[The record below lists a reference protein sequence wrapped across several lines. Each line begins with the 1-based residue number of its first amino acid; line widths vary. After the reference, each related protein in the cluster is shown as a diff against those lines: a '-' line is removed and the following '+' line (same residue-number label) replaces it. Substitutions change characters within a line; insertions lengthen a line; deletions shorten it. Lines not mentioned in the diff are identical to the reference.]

1 MNGSSRKTA
10 TIHDVAREAGVS
22 YQTVSRVIN
31 NHPSVREATR
41 KRVMEAIR
49 RLRYQPSSV
58 ARSLV
63 TRRSNLIGL
72 VSFGTLHFG
81 PAQMLGSIEQAA
93 RARGYHVSIASI
105 ASLTRDE
112 LEQAVDTLR
121 RQRVDGILVIAPLL
135 GAETGFL
142 QEPAPASPIVLLDA
156 GPAPGLPSSSIDQ
169 YAGGRLGAEHLLRL
183 GHRRIALIGGP
194 QEWNDAKLRQQ
205 AWLDT
210 LGEAGLR
217 PLAQVYGDWSAGSG
231 YAAAK
236 ELLGLERPFTALL
249 VANDQMALGA
259 LRALREAGL
268 RVPAHVSVVGFDNIP
283 ESEYFDPPLTTIEQ
297 DFPSLGQISLAQ
309 LISLIETPAAAP
321 GIQVIPPRLV
331 LRSSTAKPKEAR

>member
-1 MNGSSRKTA
+1 MSAKKAA

-31 NHPSVREATR
+31 NHPAVREATR

-49 RLRYQPSSV
+49 RLNYQPSSV

-63 TRRSNLIGL
+63 TRRSRLIGL

-93 RARGYHVSIASI
+93 RAKGYHVSIVSI
-105 ASLTRDE
+105 ASLTRKE
-112 LEQAVDTLR
+112 LEQAVGALQ
-121 RQRVDGILVIAPLL
+121 RQQVDGILVIAPLL
-135 GAETGFL
+135 GAETSFL
-142 QEPAPASPIVLLDA
+142 QERVPASPIVLLDA
-156 GPAPGLPSSSIDQ
+156 EPAQGMPSSSIDQ
-169 YAGGRLGAEHLLRL
+169 YAGGQLGVEHLLRL

-205 AWLDT
+205 AWLDS
-210 LGEAGLR
+210 LGQTGLE
-217 PLAQVYGDWSAGSG
+217 PVAQAYGDWSAGSG
-231 YAAAK
+231 YAAAR
-236 ELLGLERPFTALL
+236 ELLGLGRPFTAVL

-268 RVPAHVSVVGFDNIP
+268 SVPADVSVVGFDNIP

-309 LISLIETPAAAP
+309 LIALIETPAKAAAT
-321 GIQVIPPRLV
+321 QVIPPRLV
-331 LRSSTAKPKEAR
+331 VRSSTAKPKEAK